1 MQIDI
6 EFQNQP
12 SRTSYTS
19 EVEFDEDTS
28 IDDQEQTVEQ
38 AEQVDVATNRLT
50 KPKHRVSKTIGINE
64 ILPNPSE
71 PITFEN
77 DPSPIIGYAA
87 EPILPLPLACAPLF
101 DILYNLVFYVQ
112 LALDETPENPP
123 NGLTVHESA
132 AIRLYTLE
140 WETPHKSLYSMLNYT
155 LKSSNREELRPYFK
169 YMKLFL
175 TALVKIP
182 CEPITTVWR
191 GVKKDLSAELQPGT
205 PLTWWSFSSCTKS
218 LTVLENNMYLG
229 TVGERTLFSVEAING
244 RIISDHSHFA
254 TEDEVLLLPG
264 THMVVVSHL
273 VPSPNLYIIHLKQVI
288 PEETL
293 LEPPFKGAL
302 LYPKPERSWYKKKRY
317 VLPLSL
323 FIILSITA
331 IVIGAVLGSRKTNEI
346 PKIICKDPYS
356 SQSVSQTGKTPVALA
371 FGDFRNEDIIDL
383 AVLNYDEQ
391 SFDL

>member
-6 EFQNQP
+6 EIQNQP
-12 SRTSYTS
+12 ACTSYTS
-19 EVEFDEDTS
+19 EVEFDEETS
-28 IDDQEQTVEQ
+28 IDNQEQTVER
-38 AEQVDVATNRLT
+38 AERVDVATNRST
-50 KPKHRVSKTIGINE
+50 KPKHRVSKTNSITE

-77 DPSPIIGYAA
+77 DPSPIIEYAA
-87 EPILPLPLACAPLF
+87 EPILPLSLACAPLL
-101 DILYNLVFYVQ
+101 DILYNLAFYVQ

-140 WETPHKSLYSMLNYT
+140 WEAPHKSLYSMLNYT

-205 PLTWWSFSSCTKS
+205 SLTWWSFSSCTKS
-218 LTVLENNMYLG
+218 LTVLQNNMYLG
-229 TVGERTLFSVEAING
+229 TVGERTLFSVETING
-244 RIISDHSHFA
+244 RIISDHSHFT

-273 VPSPNLYIIHLKQVI
+273 VPSPDLYIIHLKQVI

-293 LEPPFKGAL
+293 LEPPFEGAV
-302 LYPKPERSWYKKKRY
+302 LYPKPK
-317 VLPLSL
+317 
-323 FIILSITA
+323 
-331 IVIGAVLGSRKTNEI
+331 
-346 PKIICKDPYS
+346 
-356 SQSVSQTGKTPVALA
+356 
-371 FGDFRNEDIIDL
+371 
-383 AVLNYDEQ
+383 
-391 SFDL
+391 

>member
-175 TALVKIP
+175 TALAKIP

-191 GVKKDLSAELQPGT
+191 GVKKDLSAELQPGA

-302 LYPKPERSWYKKKRY
+302 LYPKPE
-317 VLPLSL
+317 
-323 FIILSITA
+323 
-331 IVIGAVLGSRKTNEI
+331 
-346 PKIICKDPYS
+346 
-356 SQSVSQTGKTPVALA
+356 
-371 FGDFRNEDIIDL
+371 
-383 AVLNYDEQ
+383 
-391 SFDL
+391 